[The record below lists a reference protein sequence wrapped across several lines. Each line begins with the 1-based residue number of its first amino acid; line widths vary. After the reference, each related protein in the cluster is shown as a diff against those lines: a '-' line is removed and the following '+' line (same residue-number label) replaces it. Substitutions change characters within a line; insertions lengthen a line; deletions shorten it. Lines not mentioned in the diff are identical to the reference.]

1 MPHIIAEEGTVYLG
15 RIDPLR
21 PLLTLCSDPF
31 GQSCLFVRP
40 QGKLLLSMPYYL
52 YRQLEKGSE
61 GSISPGEIGG
71 IVPDLL
77 TKSVELGAAFFN
89 KEARI
94 HDFMEDCS
102 FPPGNNTFFV
112 KRKDFPFEGMPWEGM
127 PWEGMPWDTEMYN
140 TFFVKRKDFP
150 FEGMPWDVGMHNLD
164 LGLFFPP
171 PSNEKADFLS
181 CFFSDPPINDYLEE
195 IDNYLTSREPFDQF
209 LRVASPGGEI
219 LSVFT
224 SFPLY
229 QSLVETLRLYAN
241 TEYGT
246 ELLRR
251 HEDRDRDE
259 LVFLD

>member
-1 MPHIIAEEGTVYLG
+1 MSHIIAKEGIVDLKQ
-15 RIDPLR
+15 IAPLS
-21 PLLTLCSDPF
+21 PLLTFCSDPS
-31 GQSCLFVRP
+31 GQACLFVRP
-40 QGKLLLSMPYYL
+40 QGKLLLSMPYHLYL
-52 YRQLEKGSE
+52 QLAEGSK
-61 GSISPGEIGG
+61 GSISPDKIEG
-71 IVPDLL
+71 IVPDFL

-89 KEARI
+89 QEARI
-94 HDFMEDCS
+94 HDFIEDCS
-102 FPPGNNTFFV
+102 FSPGNNTFFV
-112 KRKDFPFEGMPWEGM
+112 KRKDFPFEGI
-127 PWEGMPWDTEMYN
+127 
-140 TFFVKRKDFP
+140 
-150 FEGMPWDVGMHNLD
+150 PWDVGMHNLD

-209 LRVASPGGEI
+209 LRVASPSGEI

-241 TEYGT
+241 TEYGE

-251 HEDRDRDE
+251 HNDLDDDV
-259 LVFLD
+259 LVRLD